1 MAQHLVPVKVHIK
14 KNREGFRR
22 FLAKWTPT
30 LMIVDGDGR
39 ELFRTEGY
47 LPPHDFLAQL
57 MVGYGR
63 ALFLKNKPS
72 DAHQVFRE
80 VADRFADTDFA
91 PEAEYWSAV
100 SQYRATAD
108 HRFLDELGK
117 VLAEKYPNTSWA
129 KRASVW
135 VH

>member
-1 MAQHLVPVKVHIK
+1 MKVHIK
-14 KNREGFRR
+14 EHRGGFRR

-30 LMIVDGDGR
+30 VMIVNSDGR
-39 ELFRTEGY
+39 ELFRFEGY

-63 ALFLKNKPS
+63 ALFLQNKPA
-72 DAHQVFRE
+72 DAKKIFDE
-80 VADRFADTDFA
+80 VVARFGDTDFA
-91 PEAEYWSAV
+91 PEAKYWSGV
-100 SQYRATAD
+100 SEYRAGAK
-108 HRFLDELGK
+108 HEVLEELGK
-117 VLAEKYPNTSWA
+117 QMQAHYPRSNWA